1 MRSLLVSG
9 LQANVYTV
17 RVCACAYDRWLTLT
31 ETRLLVSVA
40 QGGEVLDEMMLMDI
54 DYVAELESDLL

>member
-1 MRSLLVSG
+1 
-9 LQANVYTV
+9 V

>member
-1 MRSLLVSG
+1 
-9 LQANVYTV
+9 
-17 RVCACAYDRWLTLT
+17 
-31 ETRLLVSVA
+31 VSVA

>member
-1 MRSLLVSG
+1 M
-9 LQANVYTV
+9 

-54 DYVAELESDLL
+54 DYVAELDSDLL